1 MLSEPKFDL
10 NTIRQVRESRSA
22 DLEALL
28 NEAGISME
36 ELVQIV
42 GARSVGDLRKIFE
55 DIKEELVDEHPA
67 ENELASYLLKN
78 LIASTL
84 KDVDE
89 DAYNEWLSDA
99 RYSIEN
105 DNEIHIF
112 VSSSFVANQV
122 ENRFGSRYL
131 RALQTVAPSLQ
142 HIRYV
147 YR

>member
-1 MLSEPKFDL
+1 
-10 NTIRQVRESRSA
+10 
-22 DLEALL
+22 
-28 NEAGISME
+28 ME